1 MVFPPAPAA
10 PPARGCWKTGLI
22 GCGSVALVVLLGLV
36 AAILY
41 IRRNPERMTDFMM
54 RQVESSYAADVTDEE
69 KRQLRAAY
77 AEFRRAVVEKRVSR
91 DSFQDVRSTVLSG
104 GPGSSVTREQ
114 VRSLTE
120 TFRTA
125 AGRPA
130 FRPLTSTPALSATPT
145 P

>member
-1 MVFPPAPAA
+1 MVFPPAPAT

-22 GCGSVALVVLLGLV
+22 GCGSVSLVVLLGLI

-54 RQVESSYAADVTDEE
+54 RQVESSYAPDVTEAE
-69 KRQLRAAY
+69 KRELRAAY
-77 AEFRRAVVEKRVSR
+77 ADFRRAVVEKRVTR
-91 DSFQDVRSTVLSG
+91 DSLQDMRSTLLSG

-120 TFRTA
+120 TFRA
-125 AGRPA
+125 ATERPA
-130 FRPLTSTPALSATPT
+130 SRALTPGAALSATPT